1 MLKAY
6 QYRIYPNNERKVQ
19 KVQIAKT
26 FGCCRFV
33 YNKTLAYQKETYEKE
48 KKSVSK
54 TDCNNYCTRELKK
67 EYEWLK
73 EVDKLHRE
81 FSGQIKYATISQVPS
96 EKYFVSILV
105 ETDYEEI
112 PHTNRNIGLDLGIR
126 DLCIPQMEQNM
137 KIRKQYKNMKKNS
150 QNCKDNYHIKKK
162 RIIIII
168 KRENKLH
175 YVMRKLQIPE
185 KII

>member
-73 EVDKLHRE
+73 EVAKLHRE
-81 FSGQIKYATISQVPS
+81 FSGQIKSATISQVPS
-96 EKYFVSILV
+96 EKLFTLMLILATTSSTLSIP
-105 ETDYEEI
+105 TFAEEI
-112 PHTNRNIGLDLGIR
+112 STKEENTIELEKIEEVEPRASLYFSSYTYDLEPSSKNGYLDFSSLVVRTNRTDELTLPFLKAWG
-126 DLCIPQMEQNM
+126 
-137 KIRKQYKNMKKNS
+137 S
-150 QNCKDNYHIKKK
+150 
-162 RIIIII
+162 
-168 KRENKLH
+168 
-175 YVMRKLQIPE
+175 
-185 KII
+185 